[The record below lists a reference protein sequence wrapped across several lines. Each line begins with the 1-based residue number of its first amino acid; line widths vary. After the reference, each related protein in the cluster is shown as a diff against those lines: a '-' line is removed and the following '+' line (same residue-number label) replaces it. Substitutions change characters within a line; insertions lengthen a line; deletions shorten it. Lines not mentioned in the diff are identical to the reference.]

1 MLNSR
6 EKWVSSISDLSEI
19 SACNALIQGISMAQ
33 KGNALVTGAS
43 SGLGRELVRQLVLDR
58 EMTVLATARRLDRLE
73 ALAAELPPGHVKI
86 MAGDLADAV
95 FREQLWDCALTVPG
109 GIDLVVNNA
118 GMGHYA
124 EFTDQDPLAIRQII
138 ELNLIALIDLSQK
151 AARHMK
157 TRGAGQILQISSVL
171 GFIGIDNAAVY
182 VASKHAVNGL
192 VKSLRYELRGTGVR
206 VWAAC
211 PGRTESE
218 FRRVAMGDRG
228 DVAALPQGEPTANI
242 VRAIV
247 RGLDGRS
254 AFLLPSWRAWAVVTL
269 AHWLPAPFDWVMTRW
284 SPGSYRDVMSR
295 AK

>member
-1 MLNSR
+1 
-6 EKWVSSISDLSEI
+6 
-19 SACNALIQGISMAQ
+19 MASQ
-33 KGNALVTGAS
+33 WNALVTGAS

-58 EMTVLATARRLDRLE
+58 GMTVLATARRLDRLE
-73 ALAAELPPGHVKI
+73 ALAAELPPGQVQI
-86 MAGDLADAV
+86 LAGDLADPA
-95 FREQLWDCALTVPG
+95 FRQQLWDYALTRPG
-109 GIDLVVNNA
+109 GVDLLVNNA

-124 EFTDQDPLAIRQII
+124 EFVDQDPQAIRQII
-138 ELNLIALIDLSQK
+138 ELNLVALLDLSQK
-151 AARHMK
+151 AARYMK

-171 GFIGIDNAAVY
+171 GFIGIADSAVY

-228 DVAALPQGEPTANI
+228 DVAELPRGEPTAKI

-269 AHWLPAPFDWVMTRW
+269 AHWLPAPFDWVMNRW
-284 SPGSYRDVMSR
+284 APGSYQDVLNR
-295 AK
+295 TKL